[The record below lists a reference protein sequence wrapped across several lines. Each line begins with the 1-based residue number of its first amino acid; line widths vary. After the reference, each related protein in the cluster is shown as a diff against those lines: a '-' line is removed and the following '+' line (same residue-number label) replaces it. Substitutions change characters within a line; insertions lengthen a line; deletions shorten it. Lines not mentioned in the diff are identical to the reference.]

1 MTFDNEQELQEEVT
15 EQLINEVSAD
25 EVDFE
30 QSEQE
35 QTSVT
40 PVAETGEE
48 KPKKVKKTWSVT
60 KAVALIL
67 VCSLLSSMIG
77 AAAAIF
83 LPKIIKGKTFIYV
96 GTHAL
101 MELEEIQVGTDKV
114 LTPAQV
120 YAANVEATVGI
131 QTSITTNYWGYQTTA
146 AAAGSGFVLT
156 PDGFVATNYHV
167 VDNANSIKVTMYDGT
182 AYPAFLVGFD
192 AEHDF
197 AVLKIDAEG
206 LQPVVLGDSD
216 ELYVGD
222 EVMTIGNPLGEL
234 TFSLTVGAVSALD
247 RQITFSDGV
256 TNDVFQTDCAINAG
270 NSGGPMFNSHGE
282 VIGIATGRYGGSG
295 VDNICFAIPL
305 NIVRPVIED
314 LIKNGYTT
322 KPYLGVTVT
331 DVSPQMLKAG
341 RPEGAMVYSV
351 EENGAAAA
359 AGIRPNDI
367 ITGMDD
373 MTITGRD
380 NLVQSIAKCKVGQTV
395 TFHIYRNGQTFTT
408 DATLGEAIVTVEY

>member
-15 EQLINEVSAD
+15 EQLINDVSAD

-30 QSEQE
+30 RSEQE
-35 QTSVT
+35 QTPVT
-40 PVAETGEE
+40 PVVEIDEE

-77 AAAAIF
+77 AAAAVF

-96 GTHAL
+96 GTHEP

-131 QTSITTNYWGYQTTA
+131 QTSITTNYWGYQTTSA
-146 AAAGSGFVLT
+146 VAGSGFVLT

-167 VDNANSIKVTMYDGT
+167 VENATSITVTMYDGT
-182 AYPAFLVGFD
+182 AYPAFVVGID
-192 AEHDF
+192 PELDF
-197 AVLKIDAEG
+197 AVLKIDAQN
-206 LQPVVLGDSD
+206 LKAVILGDSD

-234 TFSLTVGAVSALD
+234 TFSLTVGVVSALD
-247 RQITFSDGV
+247 RQITFSDGA
-256 TNDVFQTDCAINAG
+256 TNDFIQTDCAINSG
-270 NSGGPMFNSHGE
+270 NSGGAMFNSYGE
-282 VIGIATGRYGGSG
+282 VIGIASAKYGGSSI
-295 VDNICFAIPL
+295 DNIGFAIPI
-305 NIVRPVIED
+305 NKTRAIIED
-314 LIKNGYTT
+314 LIQNGYTT

-331 DVSPQMLKAG
+331 DVSPQMLKTG
-341 RPEGAMVYSV
+341 KPEGAMVYSV
-351 EENGAAAA
+351 EEDGAAAA

-373 MTITGRD
+373 ITITGRD
-380 NLVQSIAKCKVGQTV
+380 DLVNAIKDCVVGQTV
-395 TFHIYRNGQTFTT
+395 TFHIYRNGQTFST
-408 DATLGEAIVTVEY
+408 DATLGEVITYLEY

>member
-15 EQLINEVSAD
+15 EQLINDVSAD

-35 QTSVT
+35 QTPVT

-67 VCSLLSSMIG
+67 VCSLLSGMIG

-96 GTHAL
+96 GTHAP

-192 AEHDF
+192 EEHDF

-206 LQPVVLGDSD
+206 LQTVVLGDSS
-216 ELYVGD
+216 ELHVGD

-270 NSGGPMFNSHGE
+270 NSGGPMFNSYGE
-282 VIGIATGRYGGSG
+282 VIGVATGRYNGSS
-295 VDNICFAIPL
+295 VDNICFAIPI
-305 NIVRPVIED
+305 NIVMPVIED
-314 LIKNGYTT
+314 LIEKGYTT

-331 DVSPQMLKAG
+331 DVNPQMLKAG
-341 RPEGAMVYSV
+341 RPMGAAVYSV
-351 EENGAAAA
+351 DENGGAVV

-367 ITGMDD
+367 ITAVDD
-373 MTITGRD
+373 TVVESGGG
-380 NLVQSIAKCKVGQTV
+380 LVDALAACQVGQTV
-395 TFHIYRNGQTFTT
+395 TLTVYRNGQTFTT
-408 DATLGEAIVTVEY
+408 NAVLGEMIVAIEY

>member
-40 PVAETGEE
+40 PVAETDEE

-96 GTHAL
+96 GTHAP

-167 VDNANSIKVTMYDGT
+167 VDNANSIKVTMHDGT
-182 AYPAFLVGFD
+182 TYPAFLVGFD

-197 AVLKIDAEG
+197 AVLKIGAEG

-234 TFSLTVGAVSALD
+234 TFSLTVGAVSALN

-282 VIGIATGRYGGSG
+282 VIGIATGRFNGSG
-295 VDNICFAIPL
+295 VDNICFAVPL

-351 EENGAAAA
+351 EEDGAAAA

-373 MTITGRD
+373 ITITGRD